1 MQAGTEGI
9 TQTIRAMVLS
19 AVVQDGQATQALEV
33 GYSVQVHQN
42 VLPELMLT
50 HTSPSLSHLVQAVM
64 SASEHPLPV
73 WPLASKSCLALLT
86 RKLLRRR
93 F

>member
-33 GYSVQVHQN
+33 GYSVPVHQN
-42 VLPELMLT
+42 VLPELILP
-50 HTSPSLSHLVQAVM
+50 HTSPSLSHIVQAVV
-64 SASEHPLPV
+64 SVSEHPLPMR
-73 WPLASKSCLALLT
+73 PLEPKSCLALLT
-86 RKLLRRR
+86 GKLLRRR